1 MGFQL
6 NELNLL
12 IPEVF
17 LLVGVSIVLVVD
29 LFLSESKRHY
39 SYLLTQAV
47 LLLSAVLAVGLFGMQ
62 PTEIMSGLVVIDD
75 LGTALKI
82 CVCLLLSAGLKY
94 SVVFLGPRELFK
106 GEYFTLTLFSAL
118 GMMVMISANHLVALY
133 LGLELLSLSLY
144 AMVALR
150 RDSGASSEAAIK
162 YFILG
167 AIASGMLLYGM
178 SMLYGATGNLDI
190 RAIVSSISSGHVDT
204 NLLRVGLVFIIVGVG
219 FKLGA
224 VPFHMWVPDVY
235 QGSPTSVT
243 LLIGTAPKLAAFAFI
258 VRLVAEAMG
267 HESLHVDWQQM
278 LLLLAIASLLLGN
291 VVAIAQTNFKRML
304 AYSTIA
310 HMGFLLIGFMTGTLS
325 GYSSALFYVI
335 TYAVMALAGF
345 GVILVLSRDNQEI
358 TDLTD
363 FSGLSKTHP
372 WIAFL
377 LLIVMF
383 SMAGIPPTVGFWA
396 KLHVIQSVVSSG
408 YVEVAVIAVI
418 ASLIGAYYY
427 LRIVKLMYFD
437 EPRDGV
443 YTKNVTGG
451 VLYTANGLALLV
463 LGIMPGWSLIFC
475 EQLIS
480 SSLRYLS

>member
-1 MGFQL
+1 
-6 NELNLL
+6 
-12 IPEVF
+12 
-17 LLVGVSIVLVVD
+17 
-29 LFLSESKRHY
+29 
-39 SYLLTQAV
+39 
-47 LLLSAVLAVGLFGMQ
+47 
-62 PTEIMSGLVVIDD
+62 
-75 LGTALKI
+75 
-82 CVCLLLSAGLKY
+82 
-94 SVVFLGPRELFK
+94 
-106 GEYFTLTLFSAL
+106 
-118 GMMVMISANHLVALY
+118 
-133 LGLELLSLSLY
+133 
-144 AMVALR
+144 
-150 RDSGASSEAAIK
+150 
-162 YFILG
+162 
-167 AIASGMLLYGM
+167 M
-178 SMLYGATGNLDI
+178 SMLYGATGNLDV
-190 RAIVSSISSGHVDT
+190 RAIVSSISLGHVDT
-204 NLLRVGLVFIIVGVG
+204 NLLRVGLVFVIVGVG

-258 VRLVAEAMG
+258 VRLVAEALG

-396 KLHVIQSVVSSG
+396 KLHVIQSVISVG

-437 EPRDGV
+437 DPLDGV